1 MTLSVFRF
9 AFEIKYK
16 YMESSTSI
24 SQMIGGNNFNT
35 SSYNWNTAENLN
47 DKTGDVNKF
56 IHCLN
61 QYIQA
66 KDNEPYYFGHFVFT
80 EGGSNKFKVIDGSQR
95 LATLQIL
102 LVVVF
107 KSLIKL
113 RPLKEEELWIYED
126 LICFNF
132 KKYRIT
138 YFEEEDKFIK
148 CKIIYN
154 ANKTEVFVM
163 NDSIKK
169 IEKAYYFMTNFYSDK
184 DENYLV
190 KTLHSIAS
198 GNCRN
203 YIIKDNLHISIFTT
217 LNDKS
222 IKL

>member
-24 SQMIGGNNFNT
+24 SQMIGGNNFKT
-35 SSYNWNTAENLN
+35 SSYNWNTSENLN

-61 QYIQA
+61 DYIQA
-66 KDNEPYYFGHFVFT
+66 IDKQPYYFGHFVFS
-80 EGGSNKFKVIDGSQR
+80 EGGLNKFEVIDGNQR
-95 LATLQIL
+95 LTTIQL
-102 LVVVF
+102 LLTVVF
-107 KSLIKL
+107 RRLIII
-113 RPLKEEELWIYED
+113 RPMKNNEFWIYQD
-126 LICFNF
+126 IISFKY
-132 KKYRIT
+132 KKYRFT
-138 YFEEEDKFIK
+138 FYEEEDKFIK
-148 CKIIYN
+148 SKIF
-154 ANKTEVFVM
+154 NKLDNTEVYVLD
-163 NDSIKK
+163 DSIKK
-169 IEKAYYFMTNFYSDK
+169 IEKAYYFMTDFYSDK

-190 KTLHSIAS
+190 KTLHAIAS
-198 GNCRN
+198 GTCRN